1 MAVKGRG
8 SNYFLPVRPG
18 TRLSDAR
25 FPHVENGEIITT
37 VIVAKD
43 QIDDKRNAV
52 SRMSGTR

>member
-1 MAVKGRG
+1 M
-8 SNYFLPVRPG
+8 
-18 TRLSDAR
+18 RLSDTL